1 LIFQTSFCLLY
12 LLLTAFLFRYTG
24 LILEIGRPM
33 LGVFASCSISFI
45 LKMKSIER
53 LLLQKESYILK
64 LKKTLGYLQQKIT
77 KKRVCKEEI
86 PSKVSLVSLKNGK
99 LCDSKNEVKLTS
111 YSSKLLSQ
119 LLKERRLHWID
130 GWIIFDWLRHP
141 PGNDYKAFLVQ
152 VSKLNKEIKRFGI
165 EVKSCGK
172 GWYELSGLERIES
185 SLVGIREM
193 LDGAKRCFA
202 DKEKARGIFLEVL
215 EADPENLE
223 ALRLL
228 GDEYLERYNLLIKRW
243 HDRYKG
249 ALEVIEKGS
258 YDASVMERR
267 DEYLE
272 KLSLLANE
280 IGLLK
285 TESKDESPIS
295 LVITKISELRDG
307 DEKERNRLLGEL
319 CNSYFFPEILRR
331 QAQYLKREPKEAG
344 LIAISLLF
352 ELVLEADFSKITSY
366 EGLKSYIEK
375 ALKGRIADFLKEES
389 GVSKEEELLWKKDR
403 AIDDLRTEL
412 GREPTI
418 DEAIGRLGWSKR
430 KWFEL
435 ERIEKK

>member
-1 LIFQTSFCLLY
+1 
-12 LLLTAFLFRYTG
+12 
-24 LILEIGRPM
+24 M
-33 LGVFASCSISFI
+33 
-45 LKMKSIER
+45 
-53 LLLQKESYILK
+53 
-64 LKKTLGYLQQKIT
+64 
-77 KKRVCKEEI
+77 
-86 PSKVSLVSLKNGK
+86 
-99 LCDSKNEVKLTS
+99 
-111 YSSKLLSQ
+111 
-119 LLKERRLHWID
+119 
-130 GWIIFDWLRHP
+130 
-141 PGNDYKAFLVQ
+141 
-152 VSKLNKEIKRFGI
+152 
-165 EVKSCGK
+165 
-172 GWYELSGLERIES
+172 
-185 SLVGIREM
+185 
-193 LDGAKRCFA
+193 
-202 DKEKARGIFLEVL
+202 

-272 KLSLLANE
+272 KLSLMENE

-319 CNSYFFPEILRR
+319 CNSYFFPDILRR
-331 QAQYLKREPKEAG
+331 QAQNLKREPKEAG

-435 ERIEKK
+435 ERIEKNDSLLRKGL